1 MGGGTGLLG
10 FTRHAA
16 YELALDRIRVNAVC
30 PGPTATGSGGG
41 QIPSAERK
49 AERARK
55 ILCVLKIEFG
65 SIDGEDRRATVL
77 M

>member
-1 MGGGTGLLG
+1 LGGGTGLLG

-41 QIPSAERK
+41 QIPSAER
-49 AERARK
+49 ARK
-55 ILCVLKIEFG
+55 IPVCAEN
-65 SIDGEDRRATVL
+65 
-77 M
+77 

>member
-1 MGGGTGLLG
+1 MRGGLGGGTGLLG

-41 QIPSAERK
+41 QIPSAERM

-55 ILCVLKIEFG
+55 IPVCAEN
-65 SIDGEDRRATVL
+65 
-77 M
+77 